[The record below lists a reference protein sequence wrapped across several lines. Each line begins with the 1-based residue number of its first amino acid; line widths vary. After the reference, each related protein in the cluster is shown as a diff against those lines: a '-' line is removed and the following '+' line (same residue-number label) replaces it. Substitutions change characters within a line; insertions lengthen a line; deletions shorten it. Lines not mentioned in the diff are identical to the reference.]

1 MSDDKRETA
10 DRFGSAAEDYRLSD
24 AHREGQDLATLAA
37 WCADADRAL
46 DVATGAGH
54 TAGML
59 REAGV
64 ESVVAADAA
73 PAMVATAIEANDVRG
88 VVADAER
95 LPFSDRAFDAV
106 TCRIAAHHFPDP
118 RAFVA
123 EAARVLVPGGTFAFE
138 DNVAPPAA
146 RLAAF
151 VDRVEH
157 LRDPTHVE
165 LVTPATWC
173 ERFES
178 AGLVVERIE
187 PVARRLDFAAWCDR
201 TSVPEDTRRE
211 LRRRFAEAPPGATER
226 FAVEFGPEGVAS
238 FVVPKRLFRLRNPY

>member
-10 DRFGSAAEDYRLSD
+10 ERFGAAAEDYRRS
-24 AHREGQDLATLAA
+24 ATHREGRDLATLAA

-54 TAGML
+54 TAGAL

-64 ESVVAADAA
+64 EAVVAADAA
-73 PAMVATAIEANDVRG
+73 AEMVATAVEAYGVDG

-95 LPFSDRAFDAV
+95 LPFADRAFDAV

-118 RAFVA
+118 GAFVA
-123 EAARVLVPGGTFAFE
+123 EAARVLAPGGTFAFE
-138 DNVAPPAA
+138 DNVAPADE
-146 RLAAF
+146 RLARF
-151 VDRVEH
+151 VDEIER

-173 ERFES
+173 ARFEA

-201 TSVPEDTRRE
+201 TGVPEDTRRK
-211 LRRRFAEAPPGATER
+211 LRRRFAEAPPGAIER
-226 FAVEFGPEGVAS
+226 FAVEFGPAGVES
-238 FVVPKRLFRLRNPY
+238 FVVPKRLFRLRKPR